1 MNKYASNLTLL
12 YVEDVPETR
21 EMFSLLMEDTFKEII
36 LAKDGQ
42 EALEKLQQHSI
53 DLIITDIQMPNMDGL
68 EMMETIKDLK
78 LNIPNIQKI
87 TKKLIDTIKKPI
99 SYENQPLNISAS
111 IGISIYYFQTGSIE

>member
-87 TKKLIDTIKKPI
+87 TKKLIDTIKKPT